1 MADNA
6 FIRID
11 DWVRA
16 QELADRLSPDRLH
29 RTLDRYAQQCCP
41 VSAVFGQSYHWSL
54 MQVEYATDLAFRST
68 VTLGPLYEQLVRQPV
83 LSVKAEQIAS
93 FLGRQI
99 TPLLTQEIGSQFSTR
114 IEGTCMGQVE
124 DACRKWSQ
132 AVRGTAAGWRPRR
145 LPFLDGGSHFLSY

>member
-29 RTLDRYAQQCCP
+29 RTLDRDAQQCCP

-68 VTLGPLYEQLVRQPV
+68 VTLGPLYEQRVRQSV
-83 LSVKAEQIAS
+83 LSVKAEQVAS
-93 FLGRQI
+93 FFGRR
-99 TPLLTQEIGSQFSTR
+99 S
-114 IEGTCMGQVE
+114 
-124 DACRKWSQ
+124 
-132 AVRGTAAGWRPRR
+132 RR
-145 LPFLDGGSHFLSY
+145 Y